1 MGEPKLTR
9 RQMEALA
16 PDAKDLAGVF
26 SKVVRER
33 LTDHLNEI
41 RRRNRESAAAGERNV
56 CATHDF
62 CDANMLMHEA
72 LCRCYG
78 VKDFPASNLSESE
91 TLTGLWNE
99 AWDIAKR
106 NEFLPPGRLRTRTR
120 EAAGRER

>member
-1 MGEPKLTR
+1 MVEPKLTR
-9 RQMEALA
+9 RQMESLA

-26 SKVVRER
+26 SKVVRAR
-33 LTDHLNEI
+33 LADHLDEI
-41 RRRNRESAAAGERNV
+41 RQRNRASAAAGERNV

-78 VKDFPASNLSESE
+78 VKDFPASNISGSEP
-91 TLTGLWNE
+91 LTGLWNE

-120 EAAGRER
+120 AAAGRER

>member
-1 MGEPKLTR
+1 MGEARLTR
-9 RQMEALA
+9 RRMEARA

-26 SKVVRER
+26 SSVVRER
-33 LTDHLNEI
+33 LADHLDEI
-41 RRRNRESAAAGERNV
+41 RRRNRASAAAGERNV

-78 VKDFPASNLSESE
+78 VRDFPASNISESE

-106 NEFLPPGRLRTRTR
+106 NEFLSPGRVRARTR
-120 EAAGRER
+120 EAASRER